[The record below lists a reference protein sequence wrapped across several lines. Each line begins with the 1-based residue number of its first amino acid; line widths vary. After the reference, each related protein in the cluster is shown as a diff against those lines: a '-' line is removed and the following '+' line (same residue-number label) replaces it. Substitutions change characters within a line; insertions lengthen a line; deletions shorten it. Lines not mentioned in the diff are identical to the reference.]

1 MSIHRTTFI
10 TQRTYAIADIAIPT
24 RRARNYCWN
33 YLVNDLGWIAMR
45 GSRTTVSVLR
55 TAFGWDW
62 TYTVPTRA

>member
-10 TQRTYAIADIAIPT
+10 TQRTYAITDIAIPT
-24 RRARNYCWN
+24 RRARNCLN
-33 YLVNDLGWIAMR
+33 YLVNDLGWIAML
-45 GSRTTVSVLR
+45 GSRPTVSVLR